1 MRTKASISRRH
12 IGHKRR
18 LCPHAT
24 QVVKCPHGMQARRFS
39 SVKHKTQGFDGDESS
54 IGRCKVVSI
63 ADDVR
68 FFVCCSAVVFNS
80 LRTDS
85 DDVDMS
91 TSVVLEESVRDDEQS
106 ACSRA

>member
-1 MRTKASISRRH
+1 MH
-12 IGHKRR
+12 
-18 LCPHAT
+18 
-24 QVVKCPHGMQARRFS
+24 ARRFS

-68 FFVCCSAVVFNS
+68 FFVCCSAVVDADVFNS
-80 LRTDS
+80 LRTES

-91 TSVVLEESVRDDEQS
+91 TSVVLEESVRDDEQA